1 MFKSLKGLFSPS
13 NKDLRKRIY
22 FTLAVLAVF
31 SLGSNIVVPAAKEMT
46 ASLGFLDLLNLMSG
60 GTLNTFS
67 IFALG
72 VMPYITASILT
83 QLLQMD
89 IIPYFKELKDQG
101 ATGRQKINRINRY
114 LGILFAFIQ
123 GYIYSVAFI
132 GGSTIVVL
140 KTTII
145 LTAGTALLLWLADQ
159 ISTKGLGNGVS
170 LFIMAGI
177 VNALPD
183 TFITAFKDLVMAGT
197 YKTIFGIT
205 LSATM
210 VKALGIT
217 LFALFIIAYLAI
229 LIGVVYMQ
237 ISERRIPIQHSTRTD
252 SSYLKEQSFIPLK
265 INSASVMPVI
275 FASAITSIPS
285 LIAQFVNNDAFENFV
300 NNYIVYTSPTGYV
313 LYVVL
318 IFAFGY
324 VYTLMELNPK
334 EMSENLDKNRS
345 YIPGIT
351 PGEKTASYLKGT
363 ITRLT
368 VVGSIFLIVLASIP
382 LIFTNIEGLS
392 AAVTLG
398 GTGLLIV
405 VGVALE
411 TYKQLESSI
420 VSRSYQGSRKRRHRR

>member
-1 MFKSLKGLFSPS
+1 MFKSLKGLFNSN

-22 FTLAVLAVF
+22 FTLVVLAIF
-31 SLGSNIVVPAAKEMT
+31 ALGTNIVVPGAKQIT
-46 ASLGFLDLLNLMSG
+46 QNLGFLDLLNLMSG
-60 GTLNTFS
+60 GGLKTFS

-89 IIPYFKELKDQG
+89 IIPYFKELKEQG

-123 GYIYSVAFI
+123 GYIYSIAFM
-132 GGSTIVVL
+132 GGTTAEIL

-145 LTAGTALLLWLADQ
+145 LTAGTSLLLWLADQ
-159 ISTKGLGNGVS
+159 ITNKGLGNGVS

-177 VNALPD
+177 VNTLPS
-183 TFITAFKDLVMAGT
+183 TFITAFQDFVLAD
-197 YKTIFGIT
+197 TI
-205 LSATM
+205 SK
-210 VKALGIT
+210 VLGI
-217 LFALFIIAYLAI
+217 ALFVGFVIAYLII

-237 ISERRIPIQHSTRTD
+237 ISERRIPIQHTTRTD
-252 SSYLKEQSFIPLK
+252 SSYSKEQSYIPLK
-265 INSASVMPVI
+265 LNSASVMPVI

-285 LIAQFVNNDAFENFV
+285 LIGQIINNQAFSDFVE
-300 NNYIVYTSPTGYV
+300 NYIVYTSFTGFI

-318 IFAFGY
+318 IFVFGY

-351 PGEKTASYLKGT
+351 PGEKTAAYLRGT
-363 ITRLT
+363 ISRLT
-368 VVGSIFLIVLASIP
+368 VVGSIFLIVIASIP
-382 LIFTNIEGLS
+382 ILFSKISAMSIASGLQIS
-392 AAVTLG
+392 SSLTLG

>member
-22 FTLAVLAVF
+22 FTLLVLAVF
-31 SLGSNIVVPAAKEMT
+31 SLGSNIIVPGAKEIT
-46 ASLGFLDLLNLMSG
+46 QNLGFLDLLNLMSG
-60 GTLNTFS
+60 GSLKTFS

-89 IIPYFKELKDQG
+89 IIPYFKELKEQG

-114 LGILFAFIQ
+114 LGIAFAFLQ
-123 GYIYSVAFI
+123 GYIYSLAFM
-132 GGSTIVVL
+132 GGTTIQII

-159 ISTKGLGNGVS
+159 ITNKGLGNGVS

-177 VNALPD
+177 VNTLPAA
-183 TFITAFKDLVMAGT
+183 FITAFKDLIIADTFTKV
-197 YKTIFGIT
+197 
-205 LSATM
+205 
-210 VKALGIT
+210 LGIS
-217 LFALFIIAYLAI
+217 LFVAFVIAYLLI

-252 SSYLKEQSFIPLK
+252 SSYQKEQSYIPLK

-285 LIAQFVNNDAFENFV
+285 LIASVLENKAFEEFV
-300 NNYIVYTSPTGYV
+300 NNYIVYTSPCGYV

-351 PGEKTASYLKGT
+351 PGEKTQSYLKGT
-363 ITRLT
+363 ISRLT
-368 VVGSIFLIVLASIP
+368 VVGSLFLIVLASIP
-382 LIFTNIEGLS
+382 IIFT
-392 AAVTLG
+392 T
-398 GTGLLIV
+398 
-405 VGVALE
+405 
-411 TYKQLESSI
+411 SI
-420 VSRSYQGSRKRRHRR
+420 IPT

>member
-1 MFKSLKGLFSPS
+1 MFKSLKGIFNSN

-22 FTLAVLAVF
+22 FTLMVLAVF
-31 SLGSNIVVPAAKEMT
+31 GLGTNIIVPGAKQIT
-46 ASLGFLDLLNLMSG
+46 QNLSFLDLLNLMSG
-60 GTLNTFS
+60 GSLKTFS

-89 IIPYFKELKDQG
+89 IIPYFKDLKEQG

-123 GYIYSVAFI
+123 GYMYSVAFM
-132 GGSTIVVL
+132 GGTTAEIV

-145 LTAGTALLLWLADQ
+145 LTAGTSLLLWLADQ
-159 ISTKGLGNGVS
+159 VTNKGLGNGVS

-177 VNALPD
+177 VNTLPS
-183 TFITAFKDLVMAGT
+183 TFIQAFKDLVLADTFTQVVGV
-197 YKTIFGIT
+197 I
-205 LSATM
+205 
-210 VKALGIT
+210 
-217 LFALFIIAYLAI
+217 LFIVFILAYLLI
-229 LIGVVYMQ
+229 LVGVVYMQ
-237 ISERRIPIQHSTRTD
+237 ISERRIPIQHTTRTD
-252 SSYLKEQSFIPLK
+252 SSQAREQSYIPLK
-265 INSASVMPVI
+265 LNSASVMPVI
-275 FASAITSIPS
+275 FASAITSIPT
-285 LIAQFVNNDAFENFV
+285 LIGQLLNNSSVTEFAEK
-300 NNYIVYTSPTGYV
+300 YIVYTTPTGYL
-313 LYVVL
+313 LYIAL
-318 IFAFGY
+318 IFLFGY

-351 PGEKTASYLKGT
+351 HGEKTSAYLRGT
-363 ITRLT
+363 ISRLT
-368 VVGSIFLIVLASIP
+368 VVGSLFLIVIASIP
-382 LIFTNIEGLS
+382 ILFSKISSLS
-392 AAVTLG
+392 SAITLG

-411 TYKQLESSI
+411 TYKQLESSV

>member
-1 MFKSLKGLFSPS
+1 MFKSLKGLFSPN

-22 FTLAVLAVF
+22 FTLLVLAVF
-31 SLGSNIVVPAAKEMT
+31 SLGTNIIVPGAKQIT
-46 ASLGFLDLLNLMSG
+46 QSLGFLDLLNLMSG
-60 GTLNTFS
+60 GSLKTFS

-89 IIPYFKELKDQG
+89 IVPYFKELKEQG

-114 LGILFAFIQ
+114 LGILFAFVQ
-123 GYIYSVAFI
+123 GYIYSVAFM
-132 GGSTIVVL
+132 GGTTATVL
-140 KTTII
+140 KTTLI

-159 ISTKGLGNGVS
+159 ISNKGLGNGVS

-177 VNALPD
+177 VNTLPA
-183 TFITAFKDLVMAGT
+183 TFIDAFKDFILADS
-197 YKTIFGIT
+197 
-205 LSATM
+205 LS
-210 VKALGIT
+210 KALGIT
-217 LFALFIIAYLAI
+217 LFVVFILAYLVI
-229 LIGVVYMQ
+229 LVGVVYMQ

-252 SSYLKEQSFIPLK
+252 SSYAKEQSYIPLK
-265 INSASVMPVI
+265 LNSASVMPVI
-275 FASAITSIPS
+275 FASALTSIPS
-285 LIAQFVNNDAFENFV
+285 LIAEVIKNDAFKNFV
-300 NNYIVYTSPTGYV
+300 NNYVVYTSLPGYI

-363 ITRLT
+363 ISRLT
-368 VVGSIFLIVLASIP
+368 VVGSLFLVAIASIP
-382 LIFTNIEGLS
+382 IIFSKISGMSLVSGLS
-392 AAVTLG
+392 ISKSVTLG

>member
-1 MFKSLKGLFSPS
+1 MFSSLKGLFGPN

-22 FTLAVLAVF
+22 FTLAVLAIF
-31 SLGSNIVVPAAKEMT
+31 ALGTNIIVPGAKTITSN
-46 ASLGFLDLLNLMSG
+46 LGFLDLLNLMSG
-60 GTLNTFS
+60 GSLKTFS

-72 VMPYITASILT
+72 VMPYITATILT
-83 QLLQMD
+83 QILQMD
-89 IIPYFKELKDQG
+89 IIPYFKELKEQG
-101 ATGRQKINRINRY
+101 ATGRQKINKINRY
-114 LGILFAFIQ
+114 LGILFAFVQ
-123 GYIYSVAFI
+123 GYIYSVAFM
-132 GGSTIVVL
+132 GGTTVEVL

-159 ISTKGLGNGVS
+159 ITNKGLGNGIS

-177 VNALPD
+177 VNTLPS
-183 TFITAFKDLVMAGT
+183 TFITAFNDLVLADT
-197 YKTIFGIT
+197 FTRVVGI
-205 LSATM
+205 
-210 VKALGIT
+210 I
-217 LFALFIIAYLAI
+217 LFVVFIIAYLLI
-229 LIGVVYMQ
+229 LVGVVYMQ

-252 SSYLKEQSFIPLK
+252 SSYKQEQSYIPLK

-285 LIAQFVNNDAFENFV
+285 FIAEFVKNESFTNFV
-300 NNYIVYTSPTGYV
+300 SNYIVYTSLTGYI
-313 LYVVL
+313 LYVFL

-324 VYTLMELNPK
+324 IWTLMELNPK

-351 PGEKTASYLKGT
+351 PGEKTISYLKGT
-363 ITRLT
+363 LTRIT
-368 VVGSIFLIVLASIP
+368 VVGSIFLVILASIP
-382 LIFTNIEGLS
+382 LLISKISSLS
-392 AAVTLG
+392 SAVTLG

-411 TYKQLESSI
+411 TYKQLESSV